1 MKNKKF
7 LVVVM
12 LALGF
17 FFYGVVVKTYTFD
30 TLAKLRYAFVE
41 QEATRGPE
49 RNYERMIVMFEK
61 FGTNADFVFIGD
73 SNTQYA
79 NWNDFVEYSGW
90 SNIFPNL
97 RVANR
102 GIPGDQTSDILL
114 RMDSILST
122 NPRKAFIQVGINDIH
137 ASVPILTILENYKLI
152 VDALLKENI
161 EVVIQSTIQ
170 CGGIYC
176 TPDDIQSVNS
186 VNRGLILLAQS
197 KGVDFLSLGELSAI
211 DGLSAEM
218 TYDGDHLSPNGY
230 HYWTTKILQYLKT

>member
-1 MKNKKF
+1 
-7 LVVVM
+7 
-12 LALGF
+12 
-17 FFYGVVVKTYTFD
+17 
-30 TLAKLRYAFVE
+30 
-41 QEATRGPE
+41 
-49 RNYERMIVMFEK
+49 
-61 FGTNADFVFIGD
+61 
-73 SNTQYA
+73 
-79 NWNDFVEYSGW
+79 
-90 SNIFPNL
+90 
-97 RVANR
+97 
-102 GIPGDQTSDILL
+102 
-114 RMDSILST
+114 MDSILST